1 MARDF
6 DRYLRDV
13 PLVNGPGEEDDLLS
27 SMIRPE
33 QESMAVVGLLE
44 KGEPEIRSVFVGDR
58 IPQGQVTKITT
69 EGVEVE
75 GGRTLPMT
83 MPPRVVE
90 TRSI

>member
-1 MARDF
+1 MALSF

-27 SMIRPE
+27 SMIRPG

-44 KGEPEIRSVFVGDR
+44 EGEPEVRSVFVGDR
-58 IPQGQVTKITT
+58 IPQGQITGITT
-69 EGVEVE
+69 EGVEVAGE
-75 GGRTLPMT
+75 IVLPMT

-90 TRSI
+90 TRRN